1 MYSKLKSSLI
11 DITAPNFSL
20 KNMDGKT
27 VTLASLKGKVVIV
40 DFWATWCGPCKASF
54 PAMQKAVDKYRDN
67 PNVVFLFI
75 NTLDTRRDVHSAVKS
90 FISDN
95 NYTFN
100 VLFDEREGN
109 SRNYKTFSSFKGKGV
124 PVKYIID
131 KKGKIKMELTG
142 FSGSDEKSVEEL
154 SYIIDMLL

>member
-67 PNVVFLFI
+67 QNVVFLFI